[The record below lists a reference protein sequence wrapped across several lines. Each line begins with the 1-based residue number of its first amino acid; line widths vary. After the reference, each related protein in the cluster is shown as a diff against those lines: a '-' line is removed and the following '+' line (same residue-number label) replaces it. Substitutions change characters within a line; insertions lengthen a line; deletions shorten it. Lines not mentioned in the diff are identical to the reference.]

1 MLEDK
6 DLVSVQEARSLA
18 KAAKKAQQTLAGF
31 NKEQIEKIIV
41 SMVDAA
47 VSNAERLARMAVEET
62 GFGKVEDK
70 ILKNLAASRD
80 LYEFIKDMNTIG
92 VIKNDTV
99 NKVIEIAEPMGVV
112 VGIVPSTNPTS
123 TAIFKS
129 IVSIKSRNGIV
140 ISPHPSAVKCTNE
153 AARIMSD
160 AAVKAGAPEGIIG
173 YLTNSTLEATNE
185 LMTSSETSIILA
197 TGGPGMVKAAYSAGK
212 PALGV
217 GPGNVPVYIER
228 SADIKK
234 AVKDIITGKTF
245 DNSTICA
252 SEQAI
257 IVEECIR
264 EEVIREFK
272 ALGAYFM
279 TPDETEIVG
288 NRLITP
294 SGSMDAA
301 YMGRSAEAIAKKT
314 GLSVPPGTTV
324 LIGEQSG
331 VGKGYPLSYEKLTC
345 VLAFYTVNDWEEAC
359 ELCIKLLNNGGVGHS
374 MCIHSQNEDIIMKFT
389 IKPVFRILVNVPA
402 SLGAVGVLT
411 GLAPSF
417 TLGCGTWGGSST
429 SDNVT
434 PMHLL
439 NIKRVAYGIRDF
451 KREPAVIGKSAG
463 DGLKG
468 EELTEA
474 DIARIVGNVTEQII
488 SQLKNDKKKINIG
501 VSNRHVHLSER
512 DRDTLFGTGFELT
525 KMKDLIQ
532 PGQFACN
539 EVVTITG
546 PKGEIENVRILGPE
560 RKQTQVEISKSDG
573 IKLGI
578 NAPLRESGD
587 LEGSSPITVNGPK
600 GEVAL
605 KEGAITALR
614 HIHFSVMEAKEFGV
628 RDGQVVSVRV
638 NTPKGGTLDNV
649 LVRSGDAHRL
659 EMHIDTDEANALGIG
674 ANHKAELIL

>member
-6 DLVSVQEARSLA
+6 DLVSVQEARTLA
-18 KAAKKAQQTLAGF
+18 KAAKKAQQTLAGYK
-31 NKEQIEKIIV
+31 KEQIEKIIL
-41 SMVDAA
+41 SMVNAA
-47 VSNAERLARMAVEET
+47 VTNAERLAKMAVEET

-92 VIKNDTV
+92 IVKNDTV
-99 NKVIEIAEPMGVV
+99 NKVLEIAEPMGVV
-112 VGIVPSTNPTS
+112 VGIIPSTNPTS

-129 IVSIKSRNGIV
+129 IISIKSRNGIV
-140 ISPHPSAVKCTNE
+140 ISPHPSAAKCTKE
-153 AARIMSD
+153 AAALMSE

-173 YLTNSTLEATNE
+173 CLTNTTLEATNE
-185 LMTSSETSIILA
+185 LMKSPDTSIILA
-197 TGGPGMVKAAYSAGK
+197 TGGPGLVKAAYSAGK

-234 AVKDIITGKTF
+234 AVKDVITGKTF

-264 EEVIREFK
+264 EEVIKEFK

-279 TPDETEIVG
+279 TPDETELVG

-324 LIGEQSG
+324 LIGEQAG

-345 VLAFYTVNDWEEAC
+345 VLAFYTVKDWEEAC
-359 ELCIKLLNNGGVGHS
+359 ELCIKLLHNGGVGHS
-374 MCIHSQNEDIIMKFT
+374 MCIHSRNEEIIMKFT
-389 IKPVFRILVNVPA
+389 VKPVFRILVNVPA

-417 TLGCGTWGGSST
+417 TLGCGTWGGSAT

-434 PMHLL
+434 PMHLV
-439 NIKRVAYGIRDF
+439 NIKRVAYGIREF
-451 KREPAVIGKSAG
+451 QREPVPAG
-463 DGLKG
+463 RSGSETVSNAG
-468 EELTEA
+468 LTEA
-474 DIARIVGNVTEQII
+474 DIAKIVGDVIAR
-488 SQLKNDKKKINIG
+488 LK
-501 VSNRHVHLSER
+501 
-512 DRDTLFGTGFELT
+512 
-525 KMKDLIQ
+525 
-532 PGQFACN
+532 
-539 EVVTITG
+539 
-546 PKGEIENVRILGPE
+546 
-560 RKQTQVEISKSDG
+560 
-573 IKLGI
+573 
-578 NAPLRESGD
+578 
-587 LEGSSPITVNGPK
+587 
-600 GEVAL
+600 
-605 KEGAITALR
+605 
-614 HIHFSVMEAKEFGV
+614 
-628 RDGQVVSVRV
+628 
-638 NTPKGGTLDNV
+638 
-649 LVRSGDAHRL
+649 
-659 EMHIDTDEANALGIG
+659 
-674 ANHKAELIL
+674 